1 MATSLKVSELDFD
14 EIKKNLKN
22 FLQQQS
28 EFSDY
33 DFEGAGL
40 TVLIDLLA
48 YNTHLNAFYLNMAVN
63 EVFIDSAVKRES
75 VVSLAKLLNYTP
87 RSSKGAKAR
96 INLTVNSVQ
105 GNPNSLIIDRYTAF
119 TTVIDSKTYTFYNI
133 EPATILPSAGIYS
146 YENLEIY
153 EGTFVVN
160 KFTVPAN
167 KFGPAQK
174 YIIQNKNIDTDTLK
188 VTVQP
193 DSTSTENTTYA
204 RFTRDITELTG
215 SSEIYYLEQNAFG
228 YYEVYFGD
236 GILGKLLSAGN
247 QVTLEY
253 LVTAGEIA
261 NVSDKINQTF
271 AISTSIQGYTDV
283 SISVTQKSSGAS
295 PEETIDEIRFNS
307 VRNATAQNRL
317 VTSIDYANFLKSS
330 YPYIEQVIVWGG
342 EDNDPPKYGKAFITI
357 LPKVN
362 QILTTTRKNDIIT
375 EINKRRML
383 GMQTE
388 FVDPEIFYVVIQA
401 IAKYNPNITND
412 SSTDIENA
420 VTISVQNYFN
430 DNITKFGD
438 DFSASKLIAAIDN
451 SKPSMVSNSMIPIL
465 ERRINPT
472 VGVPFSQNFKL
483 ENKIEPEVLSSTF
496 FFYNI
501 LGEVIQSKLVDV
513 KNATS
518 TIVTGSYR
526 RTGQIVSVSTPL
538 APHGLVAGE
547 SVTVNFTGSALD
559 GIYIVDS
566 VPTPRTLTLVTE
578 ESGVDYGSITIT
590 ESKTGTLK
598 VLSTRDNRVLNNN
611 VGKIQ
616 YDSGIVI
623 INSLNIYGF
632 LVDQNDLRIY
642 LKLTRDSED
651 IFASRNQILRLDTD
665 SANEAVN
672 RLAGISVS
680 TLAVPK

>member
-14 EIKKNLKN
+14 EIKKNLKT

-33 DFEGAGL
+33 DFEGSGL
-40 TVLIDLLA
+40 SVLIDVLA
-48 YNTHLNAFYLNMAVN
+48 YNTHYNSFYLNMAVN

-75 VVSLAKLLNYTP
+75 VVSLAKMLNYTP
-87 RSSKGAKAR
+87 KSAKGAVAKLN
-96 INLTVNSVQ
+96 ITVNGVQ

-119 TTVIDSKTYTFYNI
+119 TSVIDSKTYTFYNI

-146 YENLEIY
+146 YDGLTVY
-153 EGTFVVN
+153 EGVFVVN
-160 KFTVPAN
+160 KFNVTAN
-167 KFGPAQK
+167 PGPAQK
-174 YIIQNKNIDTDTLK
+174 FVIQNKNIDTDTLK
-188 VTVQP
+188 VSVQP
-193 DSTSTENTTYA
+193 SSTSTETVV
-204 RFTRDITELTG
+204 FTKFNRDITELTG
-215 SSEIYYLEQNAFG
+215 SSDVYFLEQNAFG

-236 GILGKLLSAGN
+236 GILGTLLSTGN

-253 LVTAGEIA
+253 LVTNGEIA

-283 SISVTQKSSGAS
+283 SISVVQKSSGAS
-295 PEETIDEIRFNS
+295 AEETIDEIRFNA

-317 VTSIDYANFLKSS
+317 VTSTDYANFLKGN

-342 EDNDPPKYGKAFITI
+342 EDNDPPKYGKVFVSIQ
-357 LPKVN
+357 PKLN
-362 QILTTTRKNDIIT
+362 QILTTTRKSEIIN

-388 FVDPEIFYVVIQA
+388 FVDPEIFYIVIQD

-420 VTISVQNYFN
+420 IRIAIQNYFN

-438 DFSASKLIAAIDN
+438 DFSASKLVAAIDA
-451 SKPSMVSNSMIPIL
+451 SKQSIISNSMIPIL
-465 ERRINPT
+465 ERRITPT
-472 VGVPFSQNFKL
+472 VGVPFSQNFKIG
-483 ENKIEPEVLSSTF
+483 NKIEPEVLSSTF
-496 FFYNI
+496 FFYNV
-501 LGEVIQSKLVDV
+501 LGEVIQSKLIDV
-513 KNATS
+513 KNTNDV
-518 TIVTGSYR
+518 IVTGSYR
-526 RTGQIVSVSTPL
+526 RTGQIVSVNTPL
-538 APHGLVAGE
+538 APHGLVPGE
-547 SVTVNFTGSALD
+547 TITVNFTGSALD
-559 GIYIVDS
+559 GIYTVDS
-566 VPTPRTLTLVTE
+566 VPTPRTLTIITQ
-578 ESGVDYGSITIT
+578 ESGVDYGSITIS

-598 VLSTRDNRVLNNN
+598 VVTTRENRVVNNN

-616 YDSGIVI
+616 YDSGVVVI
-623 INSLNIYGF
+623 DSLNIYGF
-632 LVDQNDLRIY
+632 LIDQNDLRIY
-642 LKLTRDSED
+642 LRLTRDSED

-672 RLAGISVS
+672 RLAGISLS